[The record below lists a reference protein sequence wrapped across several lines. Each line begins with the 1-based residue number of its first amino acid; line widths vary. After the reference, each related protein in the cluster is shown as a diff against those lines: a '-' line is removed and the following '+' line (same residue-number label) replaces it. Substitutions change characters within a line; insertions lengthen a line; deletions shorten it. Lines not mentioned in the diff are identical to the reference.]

1 MHIENVTEVIKL
13 DDLLVF
19 FPLSCLYKDNIK
31 NLLASLLGTFLK
43 SKADTKVR
51 PSTLPLH
58 GPLSSVLES
67 VNSDVDYIKSFSFFL
82 YKFRFI

>member
-1 MHIENVTEVIKL
+1 MHIEIVTEVIKL

-19 FPLSCLYKDNIK
+19 FPLSSLYKDNIK
-31 NLLASLLGTFLK
+31 NSVTSLLGTFLK
-43 SKADTKVR
+43 SKADTKVL

-58 GPLSSVLES
+58 GPLSSGLES

>member
-1 MHIENVTEVIKL
+1 MHIENVTEIIEL

-19 FPLSCLYKDNIK
+19 FPLSSLYKDNIK
-31 NLLASLLGTFLK
+31 NSVASLLGTFLK
-43 SKADTKVR
+43 SKADTKVL
-51 PSTLPLH
+51 PSSLPLH